1 MTPQLIEET
10 IMESTTTITTTRGYT
25 LKELREGLYYQCT
38 HLNGVELTPDY
49 QDVLVQK
56 NDGSFLCGAA
66 YTPANWAG
74 VKA

>member
-38 HLNGVELTPDY
+38 LSE
-49 QDVLVQK
+49 
-56 NDGSFLCGAA
+56 
-66 YTPANWAG
+66 WR
-74 VKA
+74 